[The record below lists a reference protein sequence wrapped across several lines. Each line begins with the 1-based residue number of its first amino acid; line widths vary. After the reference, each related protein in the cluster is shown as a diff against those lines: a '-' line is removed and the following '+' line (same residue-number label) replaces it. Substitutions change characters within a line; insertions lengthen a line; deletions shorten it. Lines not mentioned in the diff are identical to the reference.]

1 MPRHPRAAAT
11 PRHRSPSTPD
21 ASRGGVLRT
30 LVALGAAVVVTLV
43 PVTAATAATAAP
55 VIAATS
61 PSATAEVA
69 TTEVATAEV
78 VVSTAAQLR
87 TALDA
92 AVPGQVITLRDGTY
106 TGAFRSARSGTKAEP
121 ITLRGSR
128 DAVLT
133 TGALT
138 GSDPAL
144 TLIGKA
150 WLLSGFSV
158 TRSPVGIV
166 LSDSD
171 NSVLE
176 DLGVTSVGARGIHI
190 RKNSAYVTVR
200 TSTISD
206 TGLASAGAG
215 EGVYVGSAR
224 EDWAAVTGAAGTPD
238 RSDYVRI
245 ENTSFTNTSAE
256 GIDIREGTT
265 GGRVA
270 WNIFDNTGH
279 SGADAADSWVD
290 LRGNNTSVWANAG
303 FSSLSDAFQVHPVS
317 GGWGT
322 GNRFR
327 DNVVME
333 NVPGYEVNS
342 ADGASGTIVFCTY
355 SNAKKGLSNIPCS
368 DG

>member
-1 MPRHPRAAAT
+1 MPRHLRAAAA
-11 PRHRSPSTPD
+11 PRRRPLSAPD
-21 ASRGGVLRT
+21 ASRNGVLRT
-30 LVALGAAVVVTLV
+30 VVALAAASVVALA
-43 PVTAATAATAAP
+43 PVTAAAAAP
-55 VIAATS
+55 VPAAAVAATS
-61 PSATAEVA
+61 
-69 TTEVATAEV
+69 AEV

-87 TALDA
+87 AALDA
-92 AVPGQVITLRDGTY
+92 AVPGQVISLRDGTY

-138 GSDPAL
+138 GTEPAL
-144 TLIGKA
+144 TLTGKA

-158 TRSPVGIV
+158 TRSPAGIV
-166 LSDSD
+166 LTDSD

-176 DLGVTSVGARGIHI
+176 DLGVTSVGARGIHV

-200 TSTISD
+200 NSAISD

-215 EGVYVGSAR
+215 EGVYVGSAQ
-224 EDWAAVTGAAGTPD
+224 EDWPAVTGAAGTPD

-245 ENTSFTNTSAE
+245 ESTSFTNTSAE

-342 ADGASGTIVFCTY
+342 ADGASGTVVFCTY
-355 SNAKKGLSNIPCS
+355 SNAKKGLANIPCS